1 MTSTSS
7 NVSNGSRRG
16 PGPGRPG
23 LGTSASAIPIASPIA
38 STTAVHN
45 AGLTAHFRSLRSTS
59 VTSRL
64 HSRLHISH
72 DVLEDGPARFD
83 GGGEE
88 VHLAVPLPRGRDEP
102 VLPQD
107 PQVMPD
113 RLVVQG
119 QAFRELLGVPRLVP
133 DRDEDPGA
141 GGRPDAAPEEPP
153 QDPFETVHATGAGK
167 RLALVVPCRRSKKRD
182 RSGGPCPG
190 RRRRRPSGSLSG
202 IDEPAGRR
210 GRVRP
215 VAGVPGGGV
224 ARPGDS
230 RGRGVAGGE
239 GSRG

>member
-7 NVSNGSRRG
+7 NVSKGSRRG
-16 PGPGRPG
+16 PGPG
-23 LGTSASAIPIASPIA
+23 LGISASAIPIASPIA

-45 AGLTAHFRSLRSTS
+45 AGLMAHFRSLRSTS
-59 VTSRL
+59 VT
-64 HSRLHISH
+64 SRLHISH

-88 VHLAVPLPRGRDEP
+88 VHLAVPLPRRRDQP

-119 QAFRELLGVPRLVP
+119 QPFRELPGLPRPVP

-141 GGRPDAAPEEPP
+141 GGRPTSAPDAPP

-167 RLALVVPCRRSKKRD
+167 RLALVVPCRR
-182 RSGGPCPG
+182 
-190 RRRRRPSGSLSG
+190 
-202 IDEPAGRR
+202 
-210 GRVRP
+210 
-215 VAGVPGGGV
+215 
-224 ARPGDS
+224 
-230 RGRGVAGGE
+230 
-239 GSRG
+239 